1 MSACSKCNKWNPFSL
16 LLGSS
21 KYKSKTARKHYKKT
35 RSTRSMRG
43 GFRPK
48 KGKRRG

>member
-21 KYKSKTARKHYKKT
+21 KSKTARKHYKKT
-35 RSTRSMRG
+35 RSTRRMRG
-43 GFRPK
+43 GFRPSK
-48 KGKRRG
+48 KGKRTRA